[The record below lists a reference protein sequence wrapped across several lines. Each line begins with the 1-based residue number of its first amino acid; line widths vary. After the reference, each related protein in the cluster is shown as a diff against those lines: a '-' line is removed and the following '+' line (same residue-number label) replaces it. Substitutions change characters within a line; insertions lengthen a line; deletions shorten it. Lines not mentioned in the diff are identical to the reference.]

1 MIARLPKKR
10 ICLFLTEP
18 GTNQAQFILPERLAK
33 MTNGRNY
40 QQPYSLLKQM
50 MLWSAVFVFVAGAFF
65 YPLPTSAQGLDVSV
79 STDPLPE
86 SNDFAT
92 FVLGDPWDMNE
103 FSDISQYLNESGQR
117 NVVSNPLVSNGI
129 FSGKSAGDVLGNP
142 NGAQN
147 GWFFTLFPGY
157 ETAIH
162 TGRAGSKTPID
173 SSLYKCLYI
182 AMYVESPA
190 ANSLG
195 PDQYRVFWF
204 GDDRLN
210 SGGAPYGFTT
220 GMPLY
225 PEYGASQPVPVWKLY
240 KVDLPNTPLPPG
252 VSGILPWNGQRY
264 WQGLRIDPTIN
275 ANVNFKVDWVRLTS
289 CEPQTIPISF
299 TPDSRINAIWLRPQG
314 STYYIRVA
322 TNVNGSSGFHSL
334 DVQGV
339 APGSYTVALGNQFR
353 WDIAES
359 SETITINQTPILRF
373 ENPALY
379 SGQDYATSAGN
390 PWDMN
395 SSADYYNIQC
405 ATYGQGDGVLWLN
418 TKPGSQQPSQCKGPV
433 LKEADPKVYLNVP
446 QPFNPAEYRYLSF
459 RFKDTNP
466 WQYVAKGTIM
476 RLVWTVQGDSGRP
489 GYECHLVSQDMPYDV
504 GWNTYTI
511 DLWDAFDGSAE
522 TWQGEC
528 SSLPKNWRQSSP
540 VLKVRLDPNENITD
554 HSFYQELDW
563 VRLTKPVTISRGS
576 LYRVQMKQILSAEDI
591 QNLTLFYTSDPY
603 NAPTQSLAESVS
615 FNPQNTGGGPYKVYL
630 PLVQS
635 GSSSVPSDPTLVE
648 YFWNTQNVPA
658 GEYYLC
664 AQVTDN
670 LNQTVICSEASV
682 QIVP

>member
-1 MIARLPKKR
+1 MMRDGRRMMKRNWELRHLSLGKYLLMWVAVSLFVCGGLLPS
-10 ICLFLTEP
+10 ISAA
-18 GTNQAQFILPERLAK
+18 AQTLEL
-33 MTNGRNY
+33 
-40 QQPYSLLKQM
+40 
-50 MLWSAVFVFVAGAFF
+50 
-65 YPLPTSAQGLDVSV
+65 SV
-79 STDPLPE
+79 STEPVAE

-117 NVVSNPLVSNGI
+117 NVVTSPLVSNGI

-147 GWFFTLFPGY
+147 GWFFVLFPGY
-157 ETAIH
+157 QTAIH
-162 TGRAGSKTPID
+162 TGRAGSKTPVD
-173 SSLYKCLYI
+173 SSVYKCLYI

-210 SGGAPYGFTT
+210 TGGAPYGFTT
-220 GMPLY
+220 GIPLY
-225 PEYGASQPVPVWKLY
+225 PEYGANQPVPVWKLY

-264 WQGLRIDPTIN
+264 WQGIRIDPTIN

-289 CEPQTIPISF
+289 CAPQTISLQF
-299 TPDSRINAIWLRPQG
+299 TPDSRINSVWLRPKDAN
-314 STYYIRVA
+314 YYIRVA
-322 TNVNGSSGFHSL
+322 TNVNGSSGSYSL

-339 APGSYTVALGNQFR
+339 APGSYAVALGNQFR
-353 WDIAES
+353 WDIVES
-359 SETITINQTPILRF
+359 TEYITINQTPVLKF

-379 SGQDYATSAGN
+379 MGTDYATSMGN
-390 PWDMN
+390 PWDM
-395 SSADYYNIQC
+395 SSSSDYYNIQC

-433 LKEADPKVYLNVP
+433 IKEADPKVYLNTP
-446 QPFNPAEYRYLSF
+446 QPINPSEYRYLSF
-459 RFKDTNP
+459 RFRDTNP

-511 DLWDAFDGSAE
+511 DLWAAFDGSAE

-528 SSLPKNWRQSSP
+528 ASLPKNWRQSSP
-540 VLKVRLDPNENITD
+540 VLKIRLDPNENITD
-554 HSFYQELDW
+554 HSFYQEIDW
-563 VRLTKPVTISRGS
+563 VRLTKPITISRGE
-576 LYRVQMKQILSAEDI
+576 LYRIQLKRLLSGDDI
-591 QNLTLFYTSDPY
+591 RDVTVFYTTDPQ
-603 NAPTQSLAESVS
+603 NAPTQYLAESIS
-615 FNPQNTGGGPYKVYL
+615 LNQQSPGNYPYQVFL
-630 PLVQS
+630 PMVVN
-635 GSSSVPSDPTLVE
+635 GTSSAPSDPTLIE
-648 YFWNTQNVPA
+648 YLWNTNSVQP

-664 AQVTDN
+664 AQVSDG
-670 LNQTVICSEASV
+670 LNQTIVCSDASV
-682 QIVP
+682 VIVP